1 MLNKSFSLLFVIIFF
16 TEIVN
21 AQEEQINYNYNPNVL
36 VYSRGL
42 PGELLLFS
50 PDSAVQILFNP
61 ARAMNFN
68 SNFIYSSY
76 ISDFNKGI
84 NKIINNYYYYN
95 WYLPI
100 VYFNDFMTS
109 SFPNFPD
116 IYEETYSNQ
125 KNPTLSINSL
135 FGTDEKKWL
144 ISFANGVNT
153 LESKINSKFSNSLDN
168 LLDTSYHRISTQNI
182 NSQGNNDNY
191 ITKFSVLNIRKTNLG
206 NVFFGI
212 SGLINTHNNKNI
224 TNNID
229 FRKTVNY
236 YQNNSI
242 ENINDSK
249 IEEDNNLYQG
259 GLNFGLNT
267 SKIDYV
273 GKLYFVY
280 NENKII
286 TEQNY
291 RNIQIDSTYYPKL
304 YIYYITELNKY
315 NFNSKRKGL
324 IFNNY
329 FQSEINNSFFGKS
342 IPAEKNFFVTLNAY
356 YLNNKLNFD
365 GTYNYKYE
373 SIIDTNHNINLISV
387 SNKPKS
393 LDKND
398 WGFRISTGLTFK
410 KNIDNLYIL
419 SGFILDG
426 SHNDFHYLGQGN
438 IVYLQFPNYSEIIN
452 YYIFNEKN
460 NVFTLTL
467 PIYLNLDLFQFL
479 SFYGGFNFAYQYLD
493 RKITSDF
500 DIDYVS
506 EQYPYSTEENR
517 KYNSTNDDNNFKS
530 YKSVYVGLELKHKSG
545 LVMQIS
551 FDEDI
556 STFQDWNFSL
566 GYHF

>member
-1 MLNKSFSLLFVIIFF
+1 MLNKSFLFLFVIIFF

-21 AQEEQINYNYNPNVL
+21 AQEEQTNYNYNPNTL

-68 SNFIYSSY
+68 TNFVYSSY
-76 ISDFNKGI
+76 ISDFNQGI
-84 NKIINNYYYYN
+84 NTIINNYYYYDR
-95 WYLPI
+95 YPPI
-100 VYFNDFMTS
+100 FYFNEASTS
-109 SFPNFPD
+109 IVPNFPD
-116 IYEETYSNQ
+116 LYTETYTNK
-125 KNPTLSINSL
+125 KNPTFSINSL
-135 FGTDEKKWL
+135 FGSDEKKWL

-153 LESKINSKFSNSLDN
+153 LESKINNKFLNSTYHLYDI
-168 LLDTSYHRISTQNI
+168 SYYSFNTQNT
-182 NSQGNNDNY
+182 NTKENNDNY

-212 SGLINTHNNKNI
+212 SGLINNQNNKNV
-224 TNNID
+224 TNYLDYFQSIN
-229 FRKTVNY
+229 T
-236 YQNNSI
+236 YQNNSN

-267 SKIDYV
+267 PKLDYV
-273 GKLYFVY
+273 GKLYYVY

-286 TEQNY
+286 YEQNY
-291 RNIQIDSTYYPKL
+291 RNSQIDSTYYPQH
-304 YIYYITELNKY
+304 LNIFNRTQFYKN
-315 NFNSKRKGL
+315 NFNSKSKGI

-329 FQSEINNSFFGKS
+329 FQSEINNSFF
-342 IPAEKNFFVTLNAY
+342 KNYFVTLDAY

-365 GTYNYKYE
+365 GTYNYSYE
-373 SIIDTNHNINLISV
+373 SFIDTSSSV
-387 SNKPKS
+387 NNFSSLSNPKS

-410 KNIDNLYIL
+410 KKIDNLYIL
-419 SGFILDG
+419 SAFILDG
-426 SHNDFHYLGQGN
+426 SHNDFHYLSQDN
-438 IVYLQFPNYSEIIN
+438 NVFIPFPNYTNVMN
-452 YYIFNEKN
+452 YYFSNEKN

-479 SFYGGFNFAYQYLD
+479 SVYGGFNFAYQYID
-493 RKITSDF
+493 RKITKEYDLN
-500 DIDYVS
+500 Y
-506 EQYPYSTEENR
+506 YSSGTNPIQENYQNYF
-517 KYNSTNDDNNFKS
+517 KKEDDNFKS
-530 YKSVYVGLELKHKSG
+530 YKSVYVGLEFKHKSG